1 MPITVERICFNWDT
15 NAATNDAIN
24 IRTSYAAPLPLP
36 EYVNGVRGEPCAYV
50 TASVAGQTV
59 SIRAW
64 FSGGPANTT
73 VQISATGNGTALGD
87 VAATNVLFDPNG
99 NADQVTMNLANTTFH
114 TANVGIVDTTWTWA
128 AGGNNTGQTTAH
140 RSFILNTMP
149 LAPWVQTPG
158 SELLP
163 WVSALERACTWA
175 AGTGANAASVTAITR
190 AVNTCG
196 AAYNPGTRFLSFG
209 PLTLDLTGVLAAMGG
224 VGAWNLNCAEC
235 AATVTTLSRLLGINY
250 ASGEIR
256 PTTPLATPKLVTTQI
271 RGLGTPG
278 WRSWDWDFHEVCW
291 DNYAQQG
298 HVWDAS
304 ASLHDGSPGGYL
316 SLGMQYDT
324 GYEPALV
331 VSGTPH
337 LPTSDAYAIR

>member
-15 NAATNDAIN
+15 NAATDDAIN
-24 IRTSYAAPLPLP
+24 IRTSFAAPLPLP
-36 EYVNGVRGEPCAYV
+36 EYVNGLRNEPCAYV

-64 FSGGPANTT
+64 FSGGPADTA
-73 VQISATGNGTALGD
+73 VQISAAGNGTALGD
-87 VAATNVLFDPNG
+87 VAATNVQFDAAG
-99 NADQVTMNLANTTFH
+99 NADQVTMNLTNTTFD
-114 TANVGIVDTTWTWA
+114 TANVGVADTTWTWT
-128 AGGNNTGQTTAH
+128 AGGNGIGQTTH
-140 RSFILNTMP
+140 RSFLLNTMP
-149 LAPWVQTPG
+149 LAPWVQAAA
-158 SELLP
+158 SQLLP

-175 AGTGANAASVTAITR
+175 AGNGANAASVTAITR

-196 AAYNPGTRFLSFG
+196 AIYNSGTRFISFV
-209 PLTLDLTGVLAAMGG
+209 PLTLDLTGVLAAIGG
-224 VGAWNLNCAEC
+224 VAAWNLNCTEC
-235 AATVTTLSRLLGINY
+235 AATVTTLSRLLGIDY
-250 ASGEIR
+250 AAGEIR
-256 PTTPLATPKLVTTQI
+256 PTTPMDDPTLVTTQI

-278 WRSWDWDFHEVCW
+278 WRNWDWAFHEVCW

-316 SLGMQYDT
+316 SLGTQYDT
-324 GYEPALV
+324 AYEPALV
-331 VSGTPH
+331 ASGTPH